1 MNNNRDWKNFCENL
15 ACAEKLIQNGIE
27 DSIEDSY
34 ESKMMAVMNLND
46 VKIELQDFVAKIVAK
61 LEIIEQSYDVSMRD

>member
-15 ACAEKLIQNGIE
+15 TYAENLIQNGIE
-27 DSIEDSY
+27 DSY
-34 ESKMMAVMNLND
+34 TNESKLEAVMNLND
-46 VKIELQDFVAKIVAK
+46 IKIELQDFVAKIVAK

>member
-15 ACAEKLIQNGIE
+15 TYAENLIQNG
-27 DSIEDSY
+27 IEDSY